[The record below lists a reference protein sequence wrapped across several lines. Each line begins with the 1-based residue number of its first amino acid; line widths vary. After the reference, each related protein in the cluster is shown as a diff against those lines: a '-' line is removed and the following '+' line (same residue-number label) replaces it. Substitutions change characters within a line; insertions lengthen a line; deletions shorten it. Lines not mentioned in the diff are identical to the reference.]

1 MDEATKKNVEATV
14 LEILRGSDMESVTE
28 YKVRAAASDRLGI
41 DLSIPD
47 RKLFVRGVV
56 EEYLLSL
63 SSKEEAKA
71 EEEGVTGRESKGKE
85 HEEEDEED
93 DDEEEDEGKGGGK
106 REYDDQG
113 DLILCRLSSK
123 RRVTLSEFKGR
134 SLVSI
139 REFYVKDGKEMP
151 SAKGYASPVFSC
163 IFRSLFSAV
172 IVLPLVSS
180 CISMTLEQWE
190 AFCNAVPAIE
200 DAIKKLEDS
209 D

>member
-1 MDEATKKNVEATV
+1 LGGGGMDEATKKKVEVTV

-28 YKVRAAASDRLGI
+28 YKVRKAAADRLGI

-56 EEYLLSL
+56 EEYLRSL
-63 SSKEEAKA
+63 SSQEEAEAEA
-71 EEEGVTGRESKGKE
+71 EEGGAGRESKDKE
-85 HEEEDEED
+85 QEEEEEEEDEE
-93 DDEEEDEGKGGGK
+93 EEEGKGGGK

-113 DLILCRLSSK
+113 DLILCRVSSFSPTSSLARFFDRSACYARVLWPNVDLCVQLSNK

-151 SAKGYASPVFSC
+151 SSKG
-163 IFRSLFSAV
+163 
-172 IVLPLVSS
+172 VLRAYRHYV
-180 CISMTLEQWE
+180 
-190 AFCNAVPAIE
+190 
-200 DAIKKLEDS
+200 
-209 D
+209 

>member
-71 EEEGVTGRESKGKE
+71 EEEGVTESKGKE
-85 HEEEDEED
+85 QEEEDEED

-151 SAKGYASPVFSC
+151 SAKG
-163 IFRSLFSAV
+163 
-172 IVLPLVSS
+172 
-180 CISMTLEQWE
+180 ISMTLEQWE

>member
-1 MDEATKKNVEATV
+1 MDEATKKKVEAAV

-28 YKVRAAASDRLGI
+28 YK
-41 DLSIPD
+41 
-47 RKLFVRGVV
+47 
-56 EEYLLSL
+56 
-63 SSKEEAKA
+63 EEAEA
-71 EEEGVTGRESKGKE
+71 EEEQGGAGRESKDKE
-85 HEEEDEED
+85 QEEEEEEE
-93 DDEEEDEGKGGGK
+93 DDEEEEGKGGGK

-113 DLILCRLSSK
+113 DLILCRLSNK

-151 SAKGYASPVFSC
+151 SAKG
-163 IFRSLFSAV
+163 
-172 IVLPLVSS
+172 
-180 CISMTLEQWE
+180 ISMTMEQWE

-200 DAIKKLEDS
+200 DAIKKFEDS

>member
-85 HEEEDEED
+85 QEEDED
-93 DDEEEDEGKGGGK
+93 DDDGEEDEGKGGGK

-113 DLILCRLSSK
+113 DLILCRVSFFFLISS
-123 RRVTLSEFKGR
+123 LA
-134 SLVSI
+134 LVQIDPNVMLGFCGVMWVCACS
-139 REFYVKDGKEMP
+139 
-151 SAKGYASPVFSC
+151 
-163 IFRSLFSAV
+163 FRARGG
-172 IVLPLVSS
+172 
-180 CISMTLEQWE
+180 
-190 AFCNAVPAIE
+190 
-200 DAIKKLEDS
+200 
-209 D
+209 

>member
-1 MDEATKKNVEATV
+1 MDEATKKKVEAAV

-28 YKVRAAASDRLGI
+28 YKVRKAAADRLGI
-41 DLSIPD
+41 DLSTPD

-56 EEYLLSL
+56 EEYLRSL
-63 SSKEEAKA
+63 SSQEEAEA
-71 EEEGVTGRESKGKE
+71 EEEQGGAGRESKDKE
-85 HEEEDEED
+85 QEEEEEEE
-93 DDEEEDEGKGGGK
+93 DDEEEEGKGGGK

-113 DLILCRLSSK
+113 DLILCRLSNK

-151 SAKGYASPVFSC
+151 SAKG
-163 IFRSLFSAV
+163 
-172 IVLPLVSS
+172 
-180 CISMTLEQWE
+180 ISMTMEQWE

-200 DAIKKLEDS
+200 DAIKKFEDS

>member
-85 HEEEDEED
+85 QEEEDED
-93 DDEEEDEGKGGGK
+93 DDDGEEDEGKGGGK

-151 SAKGYASPVFSC
+151 SAKG
-163 IFRSLFSAV
+163 
-172 IVLPLVSS
+172 
-180 CISMTLEQWE
+180 ISMTLEQWE